1 MAANKDYKDYK
12 EDKYDGVDMNSKHVP
27 SKYDEEYDKFYTQQ
41 DNQDNEYNNND
52 SDSDSDNDNDSDSE
66 YVFDKSY
73 EFKTYEELIE
83 VTQQEDTPDKITNIV
98 TALIKAVTIKKCK
111 ETSFKFDFT
120 LGNRAKWIEAAE
132 NFNNTN
138 VSVDYRMLIDE
149 TAIVCYLVNDEL
161 IE

>member
-1 MAANKDYKDYK
+1 MAANKDYK

-27 SKYDEEYDKFYTQQ
+27 SKYDEEYDKYYAQTY
-41 DNQDNEYNNND
+41 NQDNEYND
-52 SDSDSDNDNDSDSE
+52 SDSDSDNNNDSDNE

-83 VTQQEDTPDKITNIV
+83 VTKQEDTPDKINNIV
-98 TALIKAVTIKKCK
+98 IALIKAITIKKCK
-111 ETSFKFDFT
+111 ETSFKFDFS
-120 LGNRAKWIEAAE
+120 LGTRAKWIEAAE

-138 VSVDYRMLIDE
+138 VDVDYRMLIDE

>member
-1 MAANKDYKDYK
+1 
-12 EDKYDGVDMNSKHVP
+12 MNSKHVP

-41 DNQDNEYNNND
+41 DNQDNEDNEDNED
-52 SDSDSDNDNDSDSE
+52 SDSDSNSDNDSDTDNE
-66 YVFDKSY
+66 YNFDKSY
-73 EFKTYEELIE
+73 EFKSYEELIE
-83 VTQQEDTPDKITNIV
+83 ITKQEDTPDKISNIV
-98 TALIKAVTIKKCK
+98 TALIKAITIKKCK
-111 ETSFKFDFT
+111 ETSFKFDFS
-120 LGNRAKWIEAAE
+120 LGTRDKWIEAAE

>member
-1 MAANKDYKDYK
+1 MASTKDYK
-12 EDKYDGVDMNSKHVP
+12 EDKYDKYDGVDMNSKHVP
-27 SKYDEEYDKFYTQQ
+27 SKYVEEYDKFYTQQ
-41 DNQDNEYNNND
+41 DNQDNEYN
-52 SDSDSDNDNDSDSE
+52 DSDSDNDNDNDNDSE

-83 VTQQEDTPDKITNIV
+83 VTKQEDTPYKITNIV
-98 TALIKAVTIKKCK
+98 TALIKSITIKKCK
-111 ETSFKFDFT
+111 ETSFKFDFS
-120 LGNRAKWIEAAE
+120 LGTRDKWIEAAE

-138 VSVDYRMLIDE
+138 VGVDYRMLIDE